1 MAIEAAASPPPPS
14 PSEAAASRARQG
26 GGEGEEGESMR
37 EEKKVWEMFI
47 SPLFRFFFGEEEK
60 RGVFT
65 LLSFTRT
72 RHLLSFILEAGA
84 HCLSLEPHARLE
96 RPAGDSFSLKRDER
110 EK

>member
-47 SPLFRFFFGEEEK
+47 SPLFRFFSEK
-60 RGVFT
+60 KKKEASLPYSLLHAHGICFHFSLRRERIAS
-65 LLSFTRT
+65 LLSPTLAWSGQLGTPF
-72 RHLLSFILEAGA
+72 L
-84 HCLSLEPHARLE
+84 
-96 RPAGDSFSLKRDER
+96 
-110 EK
+110 

>member
-47 SPLFRFFFGEEEK
+47 SLFRFFSEK
-60 RGVFT
+60 KKKEASLPYSLLHAHGICFHFSLRRERIAS
-65 LLSFTRT
+65 LLSPTLAWSGQLGTPF
-72 RHLLSFILEAGA
+72 L
-84 HCLSLEPHARLE
+84 
-96 RPAGDSFSLKRDER
+96 
-110 EK
+110 